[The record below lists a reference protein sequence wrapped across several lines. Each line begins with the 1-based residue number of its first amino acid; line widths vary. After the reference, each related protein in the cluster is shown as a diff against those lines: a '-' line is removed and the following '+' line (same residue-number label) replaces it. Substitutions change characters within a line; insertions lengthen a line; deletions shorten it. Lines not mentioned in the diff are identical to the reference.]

1 MISAGFSGFAA
12 AWVPGYTSASPSPLG
27 WGLEGPGGIRRLAI
41 LPGLRG
47 DEKSDANAGSK
58 QFR

>member
-1 MISAGFSGFAA
+1 MITAGFSGFAA
-12 AWVPGYTSASPSPLG
+12 AWVPGYTSASPFAAQALG
-27 WGLEGPGGIRRLAI
+27 PDGIRRLAI